1 MVIKDEMSF
10 TCVEKDGLKM
20 LIFAACPQFKMPS
33 RTTIQ
38 RDCFKLYTQEREKVK
53 ELFRNSCQRVCVTTD
68 CWTSVQMVNYM
79 RVTAHFIDKD
89 WKLQKK
95 IINFCQISSHRGQD
109 MGRVLDDCL
118 TYWNLDKKLLTVTI
132 DNAFANDVLCTYISE
147 MEKGKGSITEGKYVH
162 IRCMSHIL
170 NLIVQDGIKQ
180 CGEHVDKLRAVIKY
194 VRGSP
199 ARMHGLKQ
207 QAEKFKVNCNI
218 SLRLDVCPRWN
229 STYEMLNSAIP
240 YKAVLSWMEIPR
252 LDDSD
257 LGPLRSSD

>member
-1 MVIKDEMSF
+1 
-10 TCVEKDGLKM
+10 
-20 LIFAACPQFKMPS
+20 MPS

-38 RDCFKLYTQEREKVK
+38 HDCFKLYTTEREKVK

-79 RVTAHFIDKD
+79 CVTAHIVDKD

-109 MGRVLDDCL
+109 MGRVLEDCL
-118 TYWNLDKKLLTVTI
+118 TYWNLDKKLLTMTV
-132 DNAFANDVLCTYISE
+132 DNAFANDVLYAYISE
-147 MEKGKGSITEGKYVH
+147 MGKGKGSITEGKYVQ
-162 IRCMSHIL
+162 IRCMAHIL

-207 QAEKFKVNCNI
+207 QAEKFNVNCNI
-218 SLRLDVCPRWN
+218 SLRLDVCTRWK
-229 STYEMLNSAIP
+229 STYEMLNRAIP
-240 YKAVLSWMEIPR
+240 YKAVLSRMEIPR

-257 LGPLRSSD
+257 LGPLSSSD